1 MNYISMLFLMLLIC
15 LANHLGLDRL
25 LLGIFVPATHLIFF
39 SAGWFPDRA
48 GPGQLV
54 QRGGNPSEEGGS
66 HLHRLALPSGLR
78 AHFQCDVYQK

>member
-1 MNYISMLFLMLLIC
+1 MMIIC

-66 HLHRLALPSGLR
+66 HLHRLALPSGR
-78 AHFQCDVYQK
+78 TQKSASTLSM

>member
-1 MNYISMLFLMLLIC
+1 MVAALHLLARLLEGPWGEEEAKVDQQVHELHFSAIRMMMIC

-25 LLGIFVPATHLIFF
+25 LLGIFVPATLLILF

-54 QRGGNPSEEGGS
+54 QR
-66 HLHRLALPSGLR
+66 
-78 AHFQCDVYQK
+78 